1 MHELGIV
8 LHVMK
13 EVERVAA
20 ENNVEKVASVKLEFG
35 EVSGIVPELLKSA
48 WDWAVKRD
56 RPVLEGAEFVWD
68 IIPAVTYCEHCGKTY
83 ETVKYGKTCPYCG
96 SPETYLL
103 QGNEMT
109 IKEIV
114 VYDSEEE

>member
-35 EVSGIVPELLKSA
+35 EVSGIVPELLKNA
-48 WDWAVKRD
+48 WDWADK
-56 RPVLEGAEFVWD
+56 L
-68 IIPAVTYCEHCGKTY
+68 
-83 ETVKYGKTCPYCG
+83 
-96 SPETYLL
+96 
-103 QGNEMT
+103 
-109 IKEIV
+109 
-114 VYDSEEE
+114 